1 MRRSRKPVWA
11 FPSIGGSNP
20 PLSVPA
26 PRSCL
31 ASGQGALAVSKDL
44 VLARSATQRDDRMIA
59 ILLLGLLLALASR
72 VDPERIPGRP
82 LLARCYAAIGGS
94 PASD

>member
-1 MRRSRKPVWA
+1 VRW
-11 FPSIGGSNP
+11 PS
-20 PLSVPA
+20 
-26 PRSCL
+26 
-31 ASGQGALAVSKDL
+31 SKDL
-44 VLARSATQRDDRMIA
+44 VLARSAARHDERMIA
-59 ILLLGLLLALASR
+59 ISLLALESR